1 MNHLNSIVVEGN
13 VKGSVNYTE
22 QVSTSVFE
30 IEVKRDYKDGNNGKM
45 KSEFTVVSIKAVG
58 TLGVS
63 AAKSGV
69 DGRGVRIVGRLM
81 NSGSQVMVFAEAL
94 DWKQRPV
101 SAQEFS
107 DLVWEYGASG
117 TEVFESQGYPFNIR
131 GYVVGAWAE
140 IEPMLNKS
148 TDDTTAED
156 AVISSWYKQFKEV
169 K

>member
-1 MNHLNSIVVEGN
+1 MNQINSVVVEGN
-13 VKGSVNYTE
+13 VKGSVEFTE
-22 QVSTSVFE
+22 QVSTSIFN
-30 IEVKRDYKDGNNGKM
+30 IEVERNYKDGNGKM
-45 KSEFTVVSIKAVG
+45 KSEFTVIPVKAVG

-81 NSGSQVMVFAEAL
+81 NSGSQVIVFAEAL
-94 DWKQRPV
+94 EWKQKPV
-101 SAQEFS
+101 SEQEFN
-107 DLVWEYGASG
+107 DLVWNYGASG

-131 GYVVGAWAE
+131 GYVIGAWAE

-148 TDDTTAED
+148 DDTTAED
-156 AVISSWYKQFKEV
+156 AVISSWYKQFKEA

>member
-1 MNHLNSIVVEGN
+1 MNHLNSIILEGN
-13 VKGSVNYTE
+13 VKGSVYYTE
-22 QVSTSVFE
+22 QVSTSIFN
-30 IEVKRDYKDGNNGKM
+30 IEVERNYKDGNGK

-63 AAKSGV
+63 AAKKGV
-69 DGRGVRIVGRLM
+69 DGRGVRIVGRLV

-94 DWKQRPV
+94 EWKQKPV
-101 SAQEFS
+101 SEQEFS

-117 TEVFESQGYPFNIR
+117 TKVFNSGNYPSNIQGYVI
-131 GYVVGAWAE
+131 GAWAE

-148 TDDTTAED
+148 DDTTAED